1 MKKKKKIMSLEE
13 ERRKEQRED
22 FTFCYLYP
30 VRKILGKR

>member
-1 MKKKKKIMSLEE
+1 MSLEE

-30 VRKILGKR
+30 VRKNIRKKGEAD